1 MADAVTSQTLIDG
14 PQTAVMK
21 FTNVSDGSG
30 EDAVKKVDVSA
41 LSNSAGGLACTGV
54 VIEKM
59 WWQCIGMKVKVLFD
73 ADTDAF
79 CIELGENQSGHHDYT
94 SFGGLTNNAGTGV
107 TGDVLFTTVG
117 HTSADTYT
125 IILYMR
131 KNMANI
137 LSVFSE
143 G

>member
-94 SFGGLTNNAGTGV
+94 SFGGVTNNAGTGV

-131 KNMANI
+131 KKY
-137 LSVFSE
+137 

>member
-21 FTNVSDGSG
+21 FTNVSDGTG
-30 EDAVKKVDVSA
+30 EGAVKKVDVSA
-41 LSNSAGGLACTGV
+41 LSNSASGLACTGV

-59 WWQCIGMKVKVLFD
+59 WWQCIGMKVKLLFD
-73 ADTDAF
+73 ATTDAF

-94 SFGGLTNNAGTGV
+94 SFGGLTNNAGSGV
-107 TGDVLFTTVG
+107 TGDIMFTTVG

-131 KNMANI
+131 KKY
-137 LSVFSE
+137 